1 MAFHHSPRTVSRGVV
16 FNFDPINKKC
26 YAGSGTAAASSIGSA
41 TGTLTNG
48 ITYNGTALVFD
59 GSDEQVQFNDYLNST
74 FTSNVFTVSIWHNP
88 TNITSN
94 YNYVFTNGYP
104 VQFTL
109 VQNKMKCWLDSTNS
123 GGSGYFVSAFESN
136 TALYT
141 GNWYNHVFV
150 NRGSNDREWYIN
162 GVSDGTNTANGTPA
176 TSNHGA
182 GGVRIG
188 DWAGGTLDYNGQ
200 ISQITVYNQA
210 HTAEE
215 VLQNYNAMKGRYE

>member
-26 YAGSGTAAASSIGSA
+26 YAGTGTAATSSIGSV

-48 ITYNGTALVFD
+48 ITYNGTALEFD
-59 GSDEQVQFNDYLNST
+59 GTDEQVQFDNYLNDT

-88 TNITSN
+88 TDVSTN
-94 YNYVFTNGYP
+94 YNYIFTNGYP

-109 VQNKMKCWLDSTNS
+109 QYNQIAYWGASSNS
-123 GGSGYFVSAFESN
+123 GTYFVNSFKAGSGLS
-136 TALYT
+136 T

-150 NRGSNDREWYIN
+150 NRAADDREWFIN
-162 GVSDGTNTANGTPA
+162 GVSDGTNTGNGTPA
-176 TSNHGA
+176 ISNHVA

-188 DWAGGTLDYNGQ
+188 DWAGGAYDYNGQ

-215 VLQNYNAMKGRYE
+215 ILKNYNAMKGRFE

>member
-26 YAGSGTAAASSIGSA
+26 YAGSGTEATSSIGSA

-48 ITYNGTALVFD
+48 ITYDGKALVFD
-59 GSDEQVQFNDYLNST
+59 GTDEQVQFDDYLNST

-88 TNITSN
+88 SNVSAN
-94 YNYVFTNGYP
+94 YNYIFTNGYP
-104 VQFTL
+104 IQITL
-109 VQNKMKCWLDSTNS
+109 QTNQIAYWGASANS
-123 GGSGYFVSAFESN
+123 GTYFVNSFKAGSS
-136 TALYT
+136 LST
-141 GNWYNHVFV
+141 GNWYNHVLV

-176 TSNHGA
+176 TSNHAA

-188 DWAGGTLDYNGQ
+188 DWAGNGYDYNGQ

-210 HTAEE
+210 HTAAE
-215 VLQNYNAMKGRYE
+215 VLQNYNAMKVRYE